1 VIQGYA
7 DSCRSERGPSK
18 MDDRRALGLWEAVWG
33 SCPTSATWGARWG
46 GWGAGVPCPHLEM
59 PFVGLV
65 VVQLRPEPQLRIIRF
80 RSNEVDRKF
89 PGSPETR
96 SVWYGIA
103 HRRAIG
109 KILRLL
115 YGLNWMLSPGTCR
128 EPRHPSCRSRL
139 P

>member
-1 VIQGYA
+1 MIGEPW
-7 DSCRSERGPSK
+7 DSGRQFGGP
-18 MDDRRALGLWEAVWG
+18 AL
-33 SCPTSATWGARWG
+33 PSATWGARWG

-59 PFVGLV
+59 LFVGLV

-115 YGLNWMLSPGTCR
+115 YGTELDAQ
-128 EPRHPSCRSRL
+128 PRHLQGAQASQLQIQTPVA
-139 P
+139 